1 MTRRTLLAIA
11 LLILAPIV
19 RAQPVAPAAQS
30 SANRLSVR
38 LSGAEFFK
46 LIAELSEPDGH
57 FRSDNLV
64 SNELYAQRVIPELT
78 RLARPGRAYLGV
90 GPEQNFTYIA
100 AVRPAMAFIIDV
112 RRGNLHLHLMYKA
125 LFELSADRAEFVSRL
140 FSRKRPSGLGR
151 QSTVQQIMA
160 AYAEPWPRSQDLFKQ
175 NIGAIRRVLASKSE
189 RSVTEADLKGI
200 EDVYEE
206 FYTRGP
212 EIRYEVTPGS
222 PGSFPSYSEIVAAT
236 DDASVPRGFLA
247 TEENFALIKDL
258 QSRNL
263 IVPVVGDFA
272 GPKAIRAVGKYLRA
286 RNAIVSAFYVS
297 NVEQYLR
304 ARRRPRG
311 VLRQR
316 VDAPDRRPEHLH
328 PERAGRLR
336 ITRRGNSDARWPRR
350 RLWRNSVHSVAT
362 CCRAEELQAITM
374 LAQKL

>member
-1 MTRRTLLAIA
+1 MTRRALFAIA
-11 LLILAPIV
+11 LLILTPVV
-19 RAQPVAPAAQS
+19 RGVPLAPAAQS
-30 SANRLSVR
+30 SANRLPVR

-78 RLARPGRAYLGV
+78 RLSRPGRAYLGV

-160 AYAEPWPRSQDLFKQ
+160 ASAEPWPRSPDLFKQ

-189 RSVTEADLKGI
+189 RSVTESDLKGI
-200 EDVYEE
+200 EEVYQE

-304 ARRRPRG
+304 R
-311 VLRQR
+311 
-316 VDAPDRRPEHLH
+316 D
-328 PERAGRLR
+328 GRLEAFCGSASTLPIDDR
-336 ITRRGNSDARWPRR
+336 STFIRSERGGFASRGGGVPTRGGRGGGFGFSSQLFNMLDEKNNCPR
-350 RLWRNSVHSVAT
+350 
-362 CCRAEELQAITM
+362 
-374 LAQKL
+374 

>member
-11 LLILAPIV
+11 LLILAPVV
-19 RAQPVAPAAQS
+19 RALPVPPAAQA
-30 SANRLSVR
+30 SAKRLPVR

-46 LIAELSEPDGH
+46 LITELSEPDGH

-64 SNELYAQRVIPELT
+64 SNELNAQRVIPELT

-100 AVRPAMAFIIDV
+100 AVKPSMAFIIDV

-140 FSRKRPSGLGR
+140 FSIKRPTGLGR

-160 AYAEPWPRSQDLFKQ
+160 AYTDRPPSQDLFKQ
-175 NIGAIRRVLASKSE
+175 NIGAIRRLFTGKSE
-189 RSVTEADLKGI
+189 RAATEADLKGI
-200 EDVYEE
+200 EAVYLA
-206 FYTRGP
+206 FYTRGLD
-212 EIRYEVTPGS
+212 IHYEVTPGS
-222 PGSFPSYSEIVAAT
+222 PGTFPTFAAIVAST
-236 DDASVPRGFLA
+236 DAESVPRGFLA
-247 TEENFALIKDL
+247 TEENFALVKDL

-272 GPKAIRAVGKYLRA
+272 GPKAIRAVGKYLRT

-304 ARRRPRG
+304 ARRPHRD

-316 VDAPDRRPEHLH
+316 VDAPDRRPQHLH
-328 PERAGRLR
+328 PERARRLR
-336 ITRRGNSDARWPRR
+336 ITRRWTPDSR
-350 RLWRNSVHSVAT
+350 RLGSGVQFTAVQHVG
-362 CCRAEELQAITM
+362 
-374 LAQKL
+374 

>member
-11 LLILAPIV
+11 LLILAPVV

-30 SANRLSVR
+30 PANRLPVR

-64 SNELYAQRVIPELT
+64 SNELYAQRVIPELS

-100 AVRPAMAFIIDV
+100 AVKPAMAFIIDV
-112 RRGNLHLHLMYKA
+112 RRGNLYLHLMYKA

-140 FSRKRPSGLGR
+140 FSIKRPTGLGR

-160 AYAEPWPRSQDLFKQ
+160 AYTDRPPSQDLFKQ
-175 NIGAIRRVLASKSE
+175 NIGAIRRLFASKSE
-189 RSVTEADLKGI
+189 RAATEADFRGI
-200 EDVYEE
+200 EEVYEE

-236 DDASVPRGFLA
+236 DDESIPRGFLA

-258 QSRNL
+258 QSRNQ

-304 ARRRPRG
+304 RDSRLEAFCGSASTLPIDDRSTFIRSERGGFASRGGGVPTRGGRGGGFGFSSQLFNMLDEKNNCPR
-311 VLRQR
+311 
-316 VDAPDRRPEHLH
+316 
-328 PERAGRLR
+328 
-336 ITRRGNSDARWPRR
+336 
-350 RLWRNSVHSVAT
+350 
-362 CCRAEELQAITM
+362 
-374 LAQKL
+374 

>member
-1 MTRRTLLAIA
+1 MTRRTLLAIT
-11 LLILAPIV
+11 LLILAPVV
-19 RAQPVAPAAQS
+19 RAQPVTPAAQT
-30 SANRLSVR
+30 SANRLPVR

-100 AVRPAMAFIIDV
+100 AVKPAMAFIIDV
-112 RRGNLHLHLMYKA
+112 RRGNLHLQLMYKA

-140 FSRKRPSGLGR
+140 FSMKRPGALDR
-151 QSTVQQIMA
+151 QSTVQQIID
-160 AYAEPWPRSQDLFKQ
+160 AYRDQNLRSQELFKQ
-175 NIGAIRRVLASKSE
+175 NMAAIRRLLVSKGA
-189 RSVTEADLKGI
+189 RAVTEADVNGI
-200 EDVYEE
+200 EDVYQA
-206 FYTRGP
+206 FYAQGL
-212 EIRYEVTPGS
+212 EIHYEIAPGS
-222 PGSFPSYSEIVAAT
+222 PGSFPTYDRIVAAT

-272 GPKAIRAVGKYLRA
+272 GPKAIRAVGRYLRD

-304 ARRRPRG
+304 R
-311 VLRQR
+311 
-316 VDAPDRRPEHLH
+316 D
-328 PERAGRLR
+328 GRLEAFCGSASTLPIDDR
-336 ITRRGNSDARWPRR
+336 STFIRSERGGFASRSGGVPMRGGRGGFGFSSQLFNMLDEKNNCPR
-350 RLWRNSVHSVAT
+350 
-362 CCRAEELQAITM
+362 
-374 LAQKL
+374 

>member
-11 LLILAPIV
+11 LLILAPVV
-19 RAQPVAPAAQS
+19 RAQPVAPAAQPP
-30 SANRLSVR
+30 ANRLPVR
-38 LSGAEFFK
+38 LSGAEFFT

-125 LFELSADRAEFVSRL
+125 LFELSADRADFVSRL
-140 FSRKRPSGLGR
+140 FSRKRPTGLGR
-151 QSTVQQIMA
+151 QSSVQQIRD
-160 AYAEPWPRSQDLFKQ
+160 AYTDHRLLPSQDLFKQ
-175 NIGAIRRVLASKSE
+175 NIGAIRRVLAASKGE
-189 RSVTEADLKGI
+189 RSVTEADLKGV
-200 EDVYEE
+200 EEVYEE

-222 PGSFPSYSEIVAAT
+222 PGSFPSFAEIVAAT

-247 TEENFALIKDL
+247 TEENFAFIKDL
-258 QSRNL
+258 ENRNL

-272 GPKAIRAVGKYLRA
+272 GPKAIRAVGKYLRG

-304 ARRRPRG
+304 R
-311 VLRQR
+311 
-316 VDAPDRRPEHLH
+316 D
-328 PERAGRLR
+328 GRLEAFCASASTLPIDDR
-336 ITRRGNSDARWPRR
+336 SIFIRSERGGFASRGGGVPTRGGRGGFGFSSQLFNMLDEKNNCAR
-350 RLWRNSVHSVAT
+350 
-362 CCRAEELQAITM
+362 
-374 LAQKL
+374 

>member
-11 LLILAPIV
+11 LLILAPVV
-19 RAQPVAPAAQS
+19 RSQPVAPAAQT
-30 SANRLSVR
+30 SANRLPVR

-64 SNELYAQRVIPELT
+64 SNELYAQRVIPELM

-112 RRGNLHLHLMYKA
+112 RRGNLRLHLMYKA

-140 FSRKRPSGLGR
+140 FSIKRPSGLGR
-151 QSTVQQIMA
+151 QSSVQQIMD
-160 AYAEPWPRSQDLFKQ
+160 AYTDDKLLPSQDLFKQ
-175 NIGAIRRVLASKSE
+175 NIGAIRRLLASKSE
-189 RSVTEADLKGI
+189 RGVTEADLKGV
-200 EDVYEE
+200 EAVFHE
-206 FYTRGP
+206 FYSRGLA
-212 EIRYEVTPGS
+212 IRYEVMPGS
-222 PGSFPSYSEIVAAT
+222 SGSFPSYVEIVAAT

-247 TEENFALIKDL
+247 TEESFALIKEL

-286 RNAIVSAFYVS
+286 RHAIVSAFYVS

-304 ARRRPRG
+304 R
-311 VLRQR
+311 
-316 VDAPDRRPEHLH
+316 D
-328 PERAGRLR
+328 GRLEAFCGSASTLPIDDR
-336 ITRRGNSDARWPRR
+336 SSFIRSERGGFASRGGGVPTRGGRGGGFGFSSQLFNMLDEKNNCPR
-350 RLWRNSVHSVAT
+350 
-362 CCRAEELQAITM
+362 
-374 LAQKL
+374 